1 MCTIYITVRIETIK
15 TDRELKQVA
24 NINALQKEETV
35 KLGELQLRVLS

>member
-1 MCTIYITVRIETIK
+1 MCTIDITVRIETIK

>member
-1 MCTIYITVRIETIK
+1 MYTIDITVRIETIK